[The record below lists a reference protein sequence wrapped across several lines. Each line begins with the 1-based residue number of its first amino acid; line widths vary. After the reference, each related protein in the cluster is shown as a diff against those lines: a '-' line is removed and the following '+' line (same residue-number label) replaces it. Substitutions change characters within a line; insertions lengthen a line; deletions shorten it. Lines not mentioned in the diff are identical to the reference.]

1 MTEQKCRRIIA
12 ITRRNSLEDDPKAG
26 IEMDVN
32 TADTGEM
39 TVVLLIVQ
47 RMKFGHGLEMRKLIA
62 AAGSMSRRTVGGTSA
77 SSIANR
83 AAGIAV
89 RANGLKEISA
99 AVSAN
104 SKAMEIAT
112 RVRING
118 LELVGLIVARS
129 HDAITEVRSANASYS
144 SHQNPDHFYNQGENQ
159 GGSDGRSTR
168 TRSTSM

>member
-1 MTEQKCRRIIA
+1 MPEDEIRSWFGDEEAERR
-12 ITRRNSLEDDPKAG
+12 RR
-26 IEMDVN
+26 
-32 TADTGEM
+32 
-39 TVVLLIVQ
+39 LL
-47 RMKFGHGLEMRKLIA
+47 
-62 AAGSMSRRTVGGTSA
+62 SRRTVGGTSA
-77 SSIANR
+77 SCIANR

-129 HDAITEVRSANASYS
+129 HDAITEVRSGVTVQMRLTAAIRIRTISTIKGRIREVQTGARHVQGLLRCSLASVCDLDEAY
-144 SHQNPDHFYNQGENQ
+144 
-159 GGSDGRSTR
+159 
-168 TRSTSM
+168 